1 MHGEYQACMGVP
13 SMHGQSRGEESSPKS
28 QPRSKRTVNQDQNAQ
43 PRVRAKARRFE
54 LELEDVGADKK
65 PIVNLATNQQGGW
78 VGE

>member
-1 MHGEYQACMGVP
+1 MGSTKHVWEYQACMG
-13 SMHGQSRGEESSPKS
+13 SRAA
-28 QPRSKRTVNQDQNAQ
+28 RNRVNQDQNAQ